1 MYFYDLDSEGNA
13 IRRKKSSVTS
23 ALRKVSTYI
32 MPFDAEIRE
41 DRAAPSSSN
50 GSYEYI
56 GFGFGVS
63 FGFGFGLILFIVVVL
78 VVVVVL
84 NK

>member
-1 MYFYDLDSEGNA
+1 MYFYDLDSEGDA

-32 MPFDAEIRE
+32 MPFDAEIQE
-41 DRAAPSSSN
+41 DRAAPSSSY

-56 GFGFGVS
+56 ATR
-63 FGFGFGLILFIVVVL
+63 L
-78 VVVVVL
+78 VPYW
-84 NK
+84 K

>member
-63 FGFGFGLILFIVVVL
+63 FGFGFGLILFIVVVV

>member
-56 GFGFGVS
+56 GFGFG
-63 FGFGFGLILFIVVVL
+63 LILFIVVVVVV